1 MAAGLNGSEPGPVL
15 DFICRLSAE
24 AMFAALGRRGL
35 RQDRADIT
43 YVQISALAVRDSA
56 SRVVVVPG
64 WRLRLLP
71 TGLLPRVTKLRHRP
85 GCQPR
90 ARLP

>member
-15 DFICRLSAE
+15 DFICRPSAE
-24 AMFAALGRRGL
+24 AMFAAVGRRGL

-43 YVQISALAVRDSA
+43 YIQISALAIRDSA

-64 WRLRLLP
+64 WRIRLPP
-71 TGLLPRVTKLRHRP
+71 TGLVTAGH
-85 GCQPR
+85 
-90 ARLP
+90 